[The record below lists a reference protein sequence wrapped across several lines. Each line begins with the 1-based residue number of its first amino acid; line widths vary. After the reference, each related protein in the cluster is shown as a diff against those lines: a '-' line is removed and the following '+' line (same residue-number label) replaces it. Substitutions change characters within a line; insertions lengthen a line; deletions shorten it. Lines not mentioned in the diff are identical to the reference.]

1 MRVSTLRRT
10 TLPLPKPFEL
20 ELALHGHGWI
30 LLAPHRY
37 DERSGVWTVPL
48 RLGDAR
54 RLGAPL
60 GHGYVVA
67 DVDVHQRARELHLE
81 VHFDAAP
88 PKGALAEARA
98 QVARMLRL
106 DADLSAFW
114 KACREHEHLA
124 WTARRGAGRLLRS
137 ASLFEDLV
145 KLLFTTNCSWA
156 ATESMTQKLVDA
168 LGDPTPRGLRAFPTP
183 AQCCR
188 DERFWREVVRV
199 GYRARACRELAEH
212 FAEGRL
218 DDARFDDPTLST
230 VEVRKRLCALHGFG
244 PYAAG
249 QAMRLLG
256 RYDDLALDSWCR
268 ATLTQKLGRKQ
279 PPSDRAIARRYAT
292 FGAWQGLA
300 LWCDLT
306 AEWHG
311 EAGSAAAPRS
321 ETDTKARTARDAS
334 RG

>member
-1 MRVSTLRRT
+1 MRVPTLRRT
-10 TLPLPKPFEL
+10 TLPLPKPFAL
-20 ELALHGHGWI
+20 ELALFGHGWI
-30 LLAPHRY
+30 HLAPHRY
-37 DERSGVWTVPL
+37 DERSGVWSVPL
-48 RLGDAR
+48 RLGA
-54 RLGAPL
+54 A
-60 GHGYVVA
+60 VA
-67 DVDVHQRARELHLE
+67 DVDVRQRGRELHLAL
-81 VHFDAAP
+81 HFAGAP
-88 PKGALAEARA
+88 PKGSLEAARA

-114 KACREHEHLA
+114 QACAGHPGLA

-137 ASLFEDLV
+137 ASLFEDLL

-168 LGDPTPRGLRAFPTP
+168 IGEATPRGLRAFPTP
-183 AQCCR
+183 AQCLR

-199 GYRARACRELAEH
+199 GYRARACQELASA

-218 DDARFDDPTLST
+218 DDAHFDDASLPTT
-230 VEVRKRLCALHGFG
+230 EVRKRLTALHGFG

-268 ATLTQKLGRKQ
+268 ATLAQKLGRKQ
-279 PPSDRAIARRYAT
+279 PPSDAAIARRYAA
-292 FGAWQGLA
+292 FGSWQGLA

-311 EAGSAAAPRS
+311 EAGAAPEPTPR
-321 ETDTKARTARDAS
+321 TGTKARAGTARGEG